1 MDPDATFQLLL
12 DAIADDRHEDIAEH
26 AEDLYTWMTRGGFAP
41 TITTGKRREHFELWL
56 TLMCRKTKGTM
67 ENS

>member
-41 TITTGKRREHFELWL
+41 AFGLGEKREHFERWL
-56 TLMCRKTKGTM
+56 TIMTYKAARQG
-67 ENS
+67 